1 MTVLFLFHRD
11 LRLIDNTAL
20 HTALQFKKSA
30 TENEAER
37 IIPTFIF
44 PPEQIDSEKN
54 AYFSH
59 PAVQFMC
66 ESLDELN
73 NDLRSVGSQ
82 LYTFKGDTLDVLTQI
97 HSHTHFKALYQNRDY
112 SVYAEKRDKAI
123 TRWCKEHNVDFRGDY
138 EDYDIIPLKEGLLPD
153 GRPYTNLSQYL
164 HKLETTQK
172 VREPYTRKPKSGDFY
187 HGHISIGSQIPIDD
201 IHTFYEKND
210 HIKQHGGRKNALKI
224 LRRVGEFK
232 NYSKERDFPALDK
245 TTHISAHLH
254 FGTVSIR
261 EFYWALHKALGPHN
275 GVIRQ
280 LAFRSMYLK
289 VYALYPELQRGV
301 AFRKHIDERIHW
313 KKDPVYWKAWTSGQT
328 GFPLVDAGMKQL
340 LYENWVHNRVRIVV
354 ASVATRYLH
363 LDWRDCSKYYY
374 QHLVDAD
381 TFNNTAG
388 WGFSSGIGVD
398 AAPFF
403 RPPTNPFIQ
412 SKKLDEKAEYIKKWL
427 PELQDVEPK
436 DIHAWGNP
444 KIRAKYPDVKYPAPI
459 IDQKVASH
467 RALEE
472 FKKAAQK

>member
-1 MTVLFLFHRD
+1 MTAIFLFHRD

-20 HTALQFKKSA
+20 CAAIKSKQS
-30 TENEAER
+30 
-37 IIPTFIF
+37 IIPVFIF
-44 PPEQIDSEKN
+44 PPEQIDPDKN
-54 AYFSH
+54 SYFSH

-73 NDLRSVGSQ
+73 NDLKTLGSQ
-82 LYTFKGDTLDVLTQI
+82 LYTFKGDTIEVLSRL
-97 HSHTHFKALYQNRDY
+97 HSHIEFKGLYQNRDY
-112 SVYAEKRDKAI
+112 SVYAEKRDKHIAN
-123 TRWCKEHNVDFRGDY
+123 WCKEHDVAFHGEH
-138 EDYDIIPLKEGLLPD
+138 EDYDIVPLDAALLPD

-172 VREPYTRKPKSGDFY
+172 VAEPNTRKPKTSDFN
-187 HGHISIGSQIPIDD
+187 HSHTSPPISSMRDYIPIND
-201 IHTFYEKND
+201 IHKFYTKND
-210 HIKQHGGRKNALKI
+210 NIKQHGGRKNALKI
-224 LRRVGEFK
+224 MRHLIEFK
-232 NYSKERDFPALDK
+232 HYAKERDYPALDK

-261 EFYWALHKALGPHN
+261 EFYWALHKALGAHN
-275 GVIRQ
+275 GIIRQ

-289 VYALYPELQRGV
+289 VYALHPELQRGV
-301 AFRKHIDERIHW
+301 AFRKHIDEHIHW
-313 KKDPVYWKAWTSGQT
+313 KKDPVYWKAWTTGQT

-340 LYENWVHNRVRIVV
+340 HYENWVHNRVRIVV

-374 QHLVDAD
+374 QNLVDAD

-412 SKKLDEKAEYIKKWL
+412 SKKLDENAEYIKKWL
-427 PELQDVEPK
+427 PELKDVEPK
-436 DIHAWGNP
+436 DIHNWGNP
-444 KIRAKYPDVKYPAPI
+444 KARAKYPDVKYPAPI
-459 IDQKVASH
+459 IDQKEASH
-467 RALEE
+467 RAVEE
-472 FKKAAQK
+472 FKKASKK

>member
-20 HTALQFKKSA
+20 LAAIETKQ
-30 TENEAER
+30 R
-37 IIPTFIF
+37 VVPVFIF
-44 PPEQIDSEKN
+44 TPEQIDPNKN

-66 ESLDELN
+66 ESLNELHT
-73 NDLRSVGSQ
+73 DLQAIGSQ

-97 HSHTHFKALYQNRDY
+97 HSYTNFKALYQNRDY
-112 SVYAEKRDKAI
+112 SVYAEKRDKQLAH
-123 TRWCKEHNVDFRGDY
+123 WCKEHSVEFHGEY
-138 EDYDIIPLKEGLLPD
+138 EDYDIVPLCEALLPD

-172 VREPYTRKPKSGDFY
+172 VREPNTRKPKGSDLYRSPISFIRS
-187 HGHISIGSQIPIDD
+187 HISIND
-201 IHTFYEKND
+201 IHKLYIKND
-210 HIKQHGGRKNALKI
+210 QIKQYGGRKNALKI
-224 LRRVGEFK
+224 MRNLIDFK
-232 NYSKERDFPALDK
+232 HYEKERDYPALDK

-289 VYALYPELQRGV
+289 VYALRPELQRGV
-301 AFRKHIDERIHW
+301 AFRKHIDEQIHW

-340 LYENWVHNRVRIVV
+340 HYENWVHNRVRIVV

-444 KIRAKYPDVKYPAPI
+444 KVRAKYPQVKYPAPI
-459 IDQKVASH
+459 IDQKEASH
-467 RALEE
+467 RAVEE